1 METPKTNGNELKIA
15 FALMTSLFFMWGAIV
30 SLNDILIPHFKGL
43 FDMNYTETML
53 IQFSFFGAY
62 FLMSIPASIVIGKI
76 GYKSGIVTGLII
88 VGIGCLL
95 FLPASWIVSYPL
107 FLFGLFT
114 MATGNVFLQVVANP
128 YVSILGPSET
138 ASSRLN
144 LAQGINSLATTL
156 APLLGAFI
164 ILGDYDTVAEGAAA
178 VQGPYIGLAVFAFIV
193 AGVFAFAKLPTVIKE
208 KGKKIEGNVLQFRQL
223 RLGVIALTLY
233 VGAEVAIGSFIVN
246 FLGEPYIAGL
256 EEKTA
261 ATYIPL
267 YWGGLMVG
275 RFVGSA
281 ILQKISASK
290 VLLVAAL
297 ASFILVGVTI
307 IGTGF
312 VSMWAML
319 GVGLFNSIMWSNIF
333 AMSIDGLG
341 EYTTKASGIL
351 VMAPVGGAIF
361 PLLQGILADMPSVG
375 LHLSYILPL
384 LCYLFIIY
392 YAVNGYKAGPN
403 ELERVQG

>member
-1 METPKTNGNELKIA
+1 METQDGKGKELKIA

-30 SLNDILIPHFKGL
+30 SLNDILIPHFKNL
-43 FDMNYTETML
+43 FEMNYTETML
-53 IQFSFFGAY
+53 IQFCFFGAY
-62 FLMSIPASIVIGKI
+62 FLMSIPASMVIGKI
-76 GYKSGIVTGLII
+76 GYQKGIVAGLVI
-88 VGIGCLL
+88 VGIGCLI
-95 FLPASWIVSYPL
+95 FLPASWIISYPL

-156 APLLGAFI
+156 APLLGAYF
-164 ILGDYDTVAEGAAA
+164 ILGEYSSPAEGAAA
-178 VQGPYIGLAVFAFIV
+178 VQGPYIGLALFAFLI
-193 AGVFAFAKLPTVIKE
+193 AGVFSFIKLPTVISE
-208 KGKKIEGNVLQFRQL
+208 KNKKVKGNVLKFRQL

-246 FLGEPYIAGL
+246 YLGESYIAGMD
-256 EEKTA
+256 EKTA
-261 ATYIPL
+261 ASYIPL

-275 RFVGSA
+275 RFAGSA
-281 ILQKISASK
+281 ILQRVSAQK
-290 VLLVAAL
+290 VLLIAAT
-297 ASFILVGVTI
+297 ASFVLVGVTI
-307 IGTGF
+307 LTSGF

-341 EYTTKASGIL
+341 KYTNKASGIL

-361 PLLQGILADMPSVG
+361 PLLQGVLADMPNIG

-384 LCYLFIIY
+384 LCYLFIFY
-392 YAVNGYKAGPN
+392 YAISGYKPRQG
-403 ELERVQG
+403 ELELVEA